1 MDFENIKKV
10 LVLAPHPDDGE
21 FSSGGTLRRFSDLGM
36 DIYYAAFSPCIKSLP
51 EGTPPD
57 TLFKELSEAAK
68 ILGVAQDNL
77 ITYDFPV
84 RDFPAHRQAILEELI
99 VLKKRI
105 QPDLVLLPNSLD
117 IHQDHHTI
125 YQEGLRAFKHTRL
138 LGYELPW
145 NNLNFTNNCHVR
157 LERDHI
163 RAKMEALQCYQSQ
176 NFRNYMN
183 EEYFFGLAKTR
194 GIQINAPY
202 AEAFE
207 LLRWII

>member
-1 MDFENIKKV
+1 MDFHNIKTV

-21 FSSGGTLRRFSDLGM
+21 FSSGGTLKRFSDLG
-36 DIYYAAFSPCIKSLP
+36 IEIHYAAFSPCIKSLP
-51 EGTPPD
+51 AGMPED
-57 TLFKELSEAAK
+57 TLWHELADAAK
-68 ILGVAQDNL
+68 ILGIAKEHIYN
-77 ITYDFPV
+77 YKFPV
-84 RDFPAHRQAILEELI
+84 RDFPAHRQEILEELI
-99 VLKKRI
+99 LLKKKV

-125 YQEGLRAFKHTRL
+125 HQEGLRAFKHTRI

-145 NNLNFTNNCHVR
+145 NNLHFTNNCHIR

-163 RAKMEALQCYQSQ
+163 QAKMEALQCYKSQ
-176 NFRNYMN
+176 NFRNYMD

-194 GIQINAPY
+194 GIQINTGY

-207 LLRWII
+207 LIRWII

>member
-36 DIYYAAFSPCIKSLP
+36 EIYYAAFSPCIKSLP
-51 EGTPPD
+51 AGMPED
-57 TLFKELSEAAK
+57 ALFKELSSAAR
-68 ILGVAQDNL
+68 ILGLAQDKL
-77 ITYDFPV
+77 ITYNFPV
-84 RDFPAHRQAILEELI
+84 REFPRYRQEILEELI
-99 VLKKRI
+99 LLKKKV

-125 YQEGLRAFKHTRL
+125 HKEGLRAFKHTRM

-145 NNLNFTNNCHVR
+145 NNLHFTNNCHVR

-163 RAKMEALQCYQSQ
+163 KAKMEALQCYQSQ
-176 NFRNYMN
+176 NFRNYMD

-207 LLRWII
+207 LIRWII